1 MEIAAPER
9 EITIG
14 SDWITTILMALLIVS
29 CFWQL
34 IREAR
39 HLVFDSLAG
48 PVLLTQ
54 LIDKISTAFVVVCY
68 FQAAFSPWPGPVRI
82 AGPLLGA
89 DLVTRIALNYF
100 HASTAV
106 QHSAAIAGSIA
117 RQIALVLIIFA
128 IAQWF
133 KSFVCWTASSEHGV
147 GDS

>member
-89 DLVTRIALNYF
+89 DLVTRIAL
-100 HASTAV
+100 
-106 QHSAAIAGSIA
+106 HSPCGA
-117 RQIALVLIIFA
+117 RGCV
-128 IAQWF
+128 
-133 KSFVCWTASSEHGV
+133 SNES
-147 GDS
+147 